1 MYVDASAMVAI
12 ITGEDDAEALV
23 TRLAAAD
30 ERISSVV
37 SAFEA
42 FLAMGTKLADRPAAA
57 VVVREFLDLA
67 GIGIATIGEDLFDGL
82 ADAHTRFGKGSGHPA
97 QLNMGD
103 CFSYAVAKAKGMSL
117 LYKGNDFSRTD
128 LA

>member
-12 ITGEDDAEALV
+12 ITGEDDADALV

-42 FLAMGTKLADRPAAA
+42 FLALGTKLADRPTAA
-57 VVVREFLDLA
+57 VVVREFLDLT
-67 GIGIATIGEDLFDGL
+67 GIGIATIGEDLLEGL
-82 ADAHTRFGKGSGHPA
+82 ADTHIRFGKGSGHPA

-103 CFSYAVAKAKGMSL
+103 CFSYAVAKSQGVPL